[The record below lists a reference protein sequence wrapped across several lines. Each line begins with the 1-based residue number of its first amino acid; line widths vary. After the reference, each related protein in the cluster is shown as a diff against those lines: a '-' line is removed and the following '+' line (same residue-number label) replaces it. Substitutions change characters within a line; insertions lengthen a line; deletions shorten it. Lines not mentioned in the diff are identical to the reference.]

1 MARIF
6 EKDALYAAPAE
17 KSEMPDDWE
26 YVMRDRYEASDAKRV
41 EYVDWFMSYDD
52 TYGVDREY
60 AWGGAL
66 NEHFDRLRAGG
77 QPGI

>member
-1 MARIF
+1 
-6 EKDALYAAPAE
+6 
-17 KSEMPDDWE
+17 
-26 YVMRDRYEASDAKRV
+26 MRDRYEASDAKRV

-60 AWGGAL
+60 AWGGTL
-66 NEHFDRLRAGG
+66 NEHFDKLREGG